1 MCGATLKS
9 FELGFCPK
17 YFLGVALHMGS
28 QEKTLGEKANDKNF
42 QGTPR
47 QKNSKREKILSFPHS
62 ARLTVSL
69 MCILEGSNRPGS
81 TPKIGIYG
89 HLILYLL
96 SF

>member
-47 QKNSKREKILSFPHS
+47 QKKQNREKILISINPHIP
-62 ARLTVSL
+62 RV
-69 MCILEGSNRPGS
+69 
-81 TPKIGIYG
+81 YG
-89 HLILYLL
+89 NKTK
-96 SF
+96 

>member
-47 QKNSKREKILSFPHS
+47 QKQTKNVKKYQFPLTLTYQGFMEK
-62 ARLTVSL
+62 
-69 MCILEGSNRPGS
+69 C
-81 TPKIGIYG
+81 
-89 HLILYLL
+89 
-96 SF
+96 